1 MSYQDALERLG
12 TTAERS
18 ILAELG
24 RYTSGQIS
32 LDTFVDLA
40 ATVVALGQQQGR
52 LAAELAVLAWLQSI
66 GAAPVP
72 VAAPPI
78 EHYMDSK
85 RVRDA
90 IWTVVGSGA
99 QEQLEMRLGRLAH
112 AETVESSQR
121 AFNEA
126 LQRSGLAEGWI
137 RGLEAGACQLCRW
150 WWREGQAWPVDHVM
164 PTHKGCTCTPIPVEK
179 K

>member
-12 TTAERS
+12 TTAEKS

-32 LDTFVDLA
+32 LDMFVDLA

-78 EHYMDSK
+78 EHYMNSR

-99 QEQLEMRLGRLAH
+99 QEQLEHRLGRLAH

-126 LQRSGLAEGWI
+126 LARSGLAEGWI
-137 RGLEAGACQLCRW
+137 RGLESGACQLCRW

-179 K
+179 E